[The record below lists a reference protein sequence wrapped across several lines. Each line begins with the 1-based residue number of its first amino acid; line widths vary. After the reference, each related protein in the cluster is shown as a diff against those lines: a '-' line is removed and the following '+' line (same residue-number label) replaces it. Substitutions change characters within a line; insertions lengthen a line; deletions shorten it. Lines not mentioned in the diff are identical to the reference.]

1 MRVTILAPCWFDSL
15 RAFVHDGD
23 TLPNGMGGYNVAN
36 YIHERVRRG
45 LPTDVIT
52 LIPEQSEPVRQW
64 QGDVLRI
71 WTLRR
76 RLRGMCRDLYRQE
89 TELIAGALAEANPDV
104 IHVNWTYE
112 YALGALRYGKPFLL
126 TAHDHA
132 ARIWMQFPV
141 SYAVNF
147 FITLYVLRKANLLC
161 GVAPNVASF
170 LSRITG
176 RKVPCIPNCFRQEW
190 IDASESSFRPM
201 SESGFVITSAL
212 GWSRIKNVKN
222 ALRAFRDVN
231 AVNNNITYKLM
242 GPGLE
247 PGGAANQW
255 ADRHGLANQVYFM
268 GNLPHQQC
276 LKEIRHSDVYFH
288 PSVEE
293 ACPGPVCEALLYRT
307 PVVAAKEAPGNRF
320 VLADGKIGR
329 LVRGRSP
336 KDMATG
342 LLDSLDAPPE
352 AGDLEIIRQHILSLC
367 RADRVLSEYQIL
379 YKTLAEGIQ

>member
-15 RAFVHDGD
+15 RAFVHRGD
-23 TLPNGMGGYNVAN
+23 ALPNGMGGYNVAS

-45 LPTDVIT
+45 MPTDVVT
-52 LIPEQSEPVRQW
+52 LIPDQSEPIRQW

-71 WTLRR
+71 WTVHR
-76 RLRGMCRDLYRQE
+76 RLRGLCRDLYRQE
-89 TELIAGALAEANPDV
+89 SELLARAINESNSAAL
-104 IHVNWTYE
+104 HVNWTYE
-112 YALGALRYGKPFLL
+112 YALGAVRSGRPFLL

-132 ARIWMQFPV
+132 LRIWRQFPV

-147 FITLYVLRKANLLC
+147 FITLYVVQKATLLC

-176 RKVPCIPNCFRQEW
+176 RKACCIPNCFRQEW
-190 IDASESSFRPM
+190 IDESESIRSAP
-201 SESGFVITSAL
+201 GGGAPVITSAL

-222 ALRAFRDVN
+222 ALRSFRGVKEVN
-231 AVNNNITYKLM
+231 KHMAYKLM

-247 PGGAANQW
+247 PGGAADQW
-255 ADRHGLANQVYFM
+255 ARRHDLVDGVCFM
-268 GNLPHQQC
+268 GNLPHREC
-276 LKEIRHSDVYFH
+276 LKEIQGSDLYFH

-320 VLADGKIGR
+320 VLAEGVTGR
-329 LVRGRSP
+329 LV
-336 KDMATG
+336 TG
-342 LLDSLDAPPE
+342 KCPQEMVQTLLAVAGAPPDARE
-352 AGDLEIIRQHILSLC
+352 LDQRRSNVLALC
-367 RADRVLSEYQIL
+367 NPDRVLAEYQAL
-379 YKTLAEGIQ
+379 YEKL